1 MEVARECSPRVKAPA
16 ADCVTLDVSGLGR
29 LVGDAQAIG
38 DTLRRKAA
46 DRGLAVHVAVA
57 ATESA
62 ARLLACGRP
71 GLTIAPPG
79 DERRLLADLPLSVL
93 GLLMDSGQWSVASG
107 RGLVAGGQEASGQ
120 RPGTRG
126 QRGASRRPTTDHQPL
141 TTVLRRW
148 GLRTLGDLAALPPV
162 ALSERLGQH
171 GVRWQRLARGEDPG
185 PLAPDRPE
193 KQYEAS
199 LTLEWPLEG
208 LEPLSFVLGP
218 LFERLCTDLER
229 DDRAVAVLHVA
240 LTLVT
245 HEVDTRTLDLP
256 APMRDPRVLRTLVL
270 LCLERQPVTAGIDR
284 VTVTADPAP
293 GRIVQCSL
301 LGRSLPLPEQIAPL
315 VARLGALV
323 GEERVGAAALVDSHR
338 PEAFRMTPFSGQ
350 WAVGSGQWPVV
361 SGQRPVAG
369 GQRGSCDRLTTDHRS
384 LTTVLRRFRFPVPAR
399 VLVQE
404 GAPARV
410 TTDRRGL
417 EGGKV
422 EQCAGPWSTSGEW
435 WQLSEARL
443 QARLDGRPVQ
453 VGWNRDE
460 WDVALGDGGLYRIYC
475 DRDSQRWF
483 IDGIVD

>member
-1 MEVARECSPRVKAPA
+1 M
-16 ADCVTLDVSGLGR
+16 TLDVSGLGR

-38 DTLRRKAA
+38 ETLRKEAA

-93 GLLMDSGQWSVASG
+93 ERLEGMEGHGEARRGTEGHGEARRGTEGHGEARRGTEKHGEGRRGTEGQG
-107 RGLVAGGQEASGQ
+107 RGLAAD
-120 RPGTRG
+120 
-126 QRGASRRPTTDHQPL
+126 RRPPTPRFWSL
-141 TTVLRRW
+141 APVFRRW
-148 GLRTLGDLAALPPV
+148 GLRTLDDLAALPPV

-323 GEERVGAAALVDSHR
+323 GEARVGAAALVDSHR
-338 PEAFRMTPFSGQ
+338 TEAFRMTPFRGQ
-350 WAVGSGQWPVV
+350 GPGARGQGPADH
-361 SGQRPVAG
+361 AG
-369 GQRGSCDRLTTDHRS
+369 HCGFSS
-384 LTTVLRRFRFPVPAR
+384 LVPSPWSLVPVLRRFRFPVPAR

-422 EQCAGPWSTSGEW
+422 ERCAGPWSTSGEW
-435 WQLSEARL
+435 WQFSDARL
-443 QARLDGRPVQ
+443 QARPDGRPVQ